1 MTELEKYKKA
11 FELAC
16 EYDWNSDYFG
26 CHLPCKTDDCWGK
39 QSCIECTQK
48 YLLQQAEQSDTK
60 PMTNRQWLESLS
72 DEELATFL
80 ENLYSYKEKN
90 ICHCKYGGGRYPCKP
105 MDCVCG
111 YMDWLQAEHKESEQ

>member
-60 PMTNRQWLESLS
+60 PMTNREWLESLS
-72 DEELATFL
+72 DEELAGY
-80 ENLYSYKEKN
+80 LYSLSEQYTN
-90 ICHCKYGGGRYPCKP
+90 ICEICSNKYTKCSMEYGKCSDGVSG
-105 MDCVCG
+105 
-111 YMDWLQAEHKESEQ
+111 WLQAEHKESEQ